1 MLIQG
6 GVVSNSLSNHLSP
19 ALLPLSVFPTWQQ
32 AGGTLKQRALLYSQD
47 IYKMWDNALQFR
59 REVGVDQIVQASA
72 APQAMVA
79 LTQSRTG
86 LFAQE
91 VVIVKHRAR
100 QAVTAMRTMEG
111 GVRLVSWRVNADGSL
126 LRTGS
131 SSLQL
136 DEVVQIKLVHARN
149 YVLACRTA
157 NGEIH
162 LSRWDVSNTG
172 AIYLAGTHNGCAEQI
187 QWFEVAAL
195 TPDLIVTF
203 GLTTAQTWQLM
214 LWQLQGD
221 SGLQLLHYHEIP
233 AAAVNSC
240 GLAVLP
246 QRDGSVRWATVS
258 AETPTTL
265 ALHLWQHT
273 AGQALTL
280 VATHRIPT
288 VGGSAA
294 MAAVMI
300 AHVDEHYMQLVVQ
313 RVTGELHLLTCRLV
327 DDEQVMMTDH
337 GVRLSETVSQCACQP
352 HPAGFTLVSY
362 TAAGVLL
369 VQRWQQQSDGTL
381 LLLDTA
387 HSAATHLAEVTCCD
401 AVLEGNAPLLTG
413 LIDDQGELI
422 LTTWG

>member
-6 GVVSNSLSNHLSP
+6 GVVSNSLSNHLRP
-19 ALLPLSVFPTWQQ
+19 ALLPLPVLPTWQQ
-32 AGGTLKQRALLYSQD
+32 AGSTLKQRARLYSQD

-59 REVGVDQIVQASA
+59 REVGVDQIEQASA

-86 LFAQE
+86 LFAQD
-91 VVIVKHRAR
+91 VVIVKQRAR
-100 QAVTAMRTMEG
+100 QAVTAMRTMER

-131 SSLQL
+131 NTLHL
-136 DEVVQIKLVHARN
+136 DEVAQIKLVHARN

-157 NGEIH
+157 TGEMHI
-162 LSRWDVSNTG
+162 SRWDVSNTG
-172 AIYLAGTHNGCAEQI
+172 AIYLAGTHNGCAQQI
-187 QWFEVAAL
+187 QWLEMAAL
-195 TPDLIVTF
+195 TPDLIVTL
-203 GLTTAQTWQLM
+203 GLTSAQTWQLM

-221 SGLQLLHYHEIP
+221 SGLQLLHHHEIP

-246 QRDGSVRWATVS
+246 QRDGTVRWATIS

-265 ALHLWQHT
+265 HLNLWQYT
-273 AGQALTL
+273 AGHAFTL

-288 VGGSAA
+288 AA

-300 AHVDEHYMQLVVQ
+300 AHVDDHYMQFVVQ
-313 RVTGELHLLTCRLV
+313 RVTGQLDRLTYRLV
-327 DDEQVMMTDH
+327 TEEQAVIADHDRLLDEA
-337 GVRLSETVSQCACQP
+337 VSQYVCQP
-352 HPAGFTLVSY
+352 HPAGFTLISY
-362 TAAGVLL
+362 TAAGALY
-369 VQRWQQQSDGTL
+369 VQRWQQQPDGTV

-387 HSAATHLAEVTCCD
+387 QSRTTHLAEVTCCD
-401 AVLEGNAPLLTG
+401 AVLEGNAPLLMG
-413 LIDDQGELI
+413 LIDDQSELI